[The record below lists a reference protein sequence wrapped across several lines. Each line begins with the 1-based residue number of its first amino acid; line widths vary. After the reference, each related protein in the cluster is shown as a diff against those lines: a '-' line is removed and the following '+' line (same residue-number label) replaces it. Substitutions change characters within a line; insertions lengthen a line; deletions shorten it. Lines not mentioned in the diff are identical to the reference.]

1 LLAKTPIRGDERTSI
16 TARVTAPSVRH
27 VTMIVDPRSARVAHG
42 EIARR
47 LSEAGVQVSVA
58 YGRQPDDLPSSIE
71 LLLRLERMATR
82 TSGSLGEK
90 HNIDARGCS
99 AASPDLTLDFSGT
112 ALPAGHTLRV
122 LYDGVAG
129 ERALMGALLA
139 GRMPSV
145 ELQDAASGAIVS
157 RGFPGTED
165 ASTIHAALEAV
176 LGGLITLTL
185 NTVRGW
191 GTCNEAPVPVA
202 QSPGVRELV
211 LFEARSLAHA
221 VLRRLYHL
229 CCHAPHWRVCWRFI
243 DGADLWDSGT
253 LAGTSWQVLPDPGTH
268 LYADPFPFMHQGRLH
283 VFVEDLDHR
292 TNKGVISV
300 VPFGDTGPS
309 GPARI
314 VLEERSHL
322 SYPFVFER
330 DGQIWMIPESSANA
344 TVSLYRAERFPDR
357 WVKETDLLTGITASD
372 ATIVEHAGRLWMFA
386 TTRDG
391 AGSFSD
397 TLSIFHAAHL
407 RGPWK
412 AHDANPILLDQS
424 CARPAGA
431 FVRRHGKL
439 WRPVQDCRAG
449 YGTGIGLAEVVRLDL
464 DGYAQKLH
472 SVIRP
477 GPGWPGRRLHTLNR
491 AGAFECI
498 DGAAHS
504 PRSRILAGK
513 LEAWSGRR
521 ELTKSAAGGS
531 G

>member
-1 LLAKTPIRGDERTSI
+1 MLAKTPVRGDEPTSS
-16 TARVTAPSVRH
+16 TARVAAPPVRR
-27 VTMIVDPRSARVAHG
+27 VTMVVDPRSARVVHG

-47 LSEAGVQVSVA
+47 LSAAGVQVSVA
-58 YGRQPDDLPSSIE
+58 YGRQTDDLPSSID
-71 LLLRLERMATR
+71 LLLRLERMLTR
-82 TSGSLGEK
+82 TAGQLGRK
-90 HNIDARGCS
+90 HSIDAHACS
-99 AASPDLTLDFSGT
+99 ATSPDLTLDFSGT
-112 ALPAGHTLRV
+112 APRAGRTLRV
-122 LYDGVAG
+122 LYDGAAG
-129 ERALMGALLA
+129 ECALMGALFA
-139 GRMPSV
+139 GRMPSI

-157 RGFPGTED
+157 RGLPGTED
-165 ASTIHAALEAV
+165 AGTIHAALEAV
-176 LGGLITLTL
+176 LGRLITLTL

-191 GTCNEAPVPVA
+191 GTRSETPAPVA
-202 QSPGVRELV
+202 QSPGVRELAR
-211 LFEARSLAHA
+211 FEVRSLAHA
-221 VLRRLYHL
+221 AVRRLYHL
-229 CCHAPHWRVCWRFI
+229 CCHAPHWRVCWRFV
-243 DGADLWDSGT
+243 DGADLWDAGT

-268 LYADPFPFMHQGRLH
+268 FYADPFPFVHQGRLY

-314 VLEERSHL
+314 VLEEPWHL
-322 SYPFVFER
+322 SYPFVFWR

-357 WVKETDLLTGITASD
+357 WVKETDLLSGITASD
-372 ATIVEHAGRLWMFA
+372 TTLVEHGGRLWMFA
-386 TTRDG
+386 TTHDG

-397 TLSIFHAAHL
+397 TLSIFHSAHL

-412 AHDANPILLDQS
+412 PHEANPILVDQS

-431 FVRRHGKL
+431 FVRRHGRL

-477 GPGWPGRRLHTLNR
+477 EPGWPGRRLHTLNR

-498 DGAAHS
+498 DSAAHS
-504 PRSRILAGK
+504 PRSRILAAR

-521 ELTKSAAGGS
+521 ELTKSAAGDAR
-531 G
+531 